1 MRAEL
6 EISHYEFLS
15 GQDLGKFLWDYPEKL
30 TTEVN
35 FEITVLVLRLNS
47 HAVGMA
53 VTRPHGFEIDFVRNP
68 ISGSAAR
75 FSLVFSNSF

>member
-30 TTEVN
+30 TEVN
-35 FEITVLVLRLNS
+35 FEITVNF
-47 HAVGMA
+47 A
-53 VTRPHGFEIDFVRNP
+53 P
-68 ISGSAAR
+68 
-75 FSLVFSNSF
+75 

>member
-15 GQDLGKFLWDYPEKL
+15 GQDLGKFLWDYTEKL

-35 FEITVLVLRLNS
+35 FEITVLILRLNS
-47 HAVGMA
+47 Q
-53 VTRPHGFEIDFVRNP
+53 GFERLLR
-68 ISGSAAR
+68 S
-75 FSLVFSNSF
+75 